1 MAAPVWALWAPGAL
15 RLGGRPGA
23 AAAAA
28 AGAAA
33 AVSAAWGAAARRGV
47 AGSRLELSDE
57 SPPAAEVGA
66 RELQARR
73 LLYRSRQRGWLE
85 LDLIVG
91 QFAERELPRMDDREL
106 AEYGRLLG
114 QENPDFFKWL
124 TGQKEPPA
132 NVAEMGAFRALRGHV
147 LDRLQEHSPAATRSQ
162 AGQEW
167 VRGWDD
173 GGRKGASPRGYPQGN
188 Q

>member
-1 MAAPVWALWAPGAL
+1 MAAPAWALWAPRAL
-15 RLGGRPGA
+15 RLGGRPA
-23 AAAAA
+23 AAAAPG
-28 AGAAA
+28 GA
-33 AVSAAWGAAARRGV
+33 AAARRGL
-47 AGSRLELSDE
+47 AGSGADPPAG

-124 TGQKEPPA
+124 TGQKDPPS
-132 NVAEMGAFRALRGHV
+132 NVAELGAFRALRGHV
-147 LDRLQEHSPAATRSQ
+147 QDRLREHSPAATRNQ

-173 GGRKGASPRGYPQGN
+173 GDHKGPAPRGYPRGN